1 MVSDD
6 RQGHIHYENPF
17 VTPIHQ
23 RDPVRRLRGRLAAPV
38 TIWTTGSGASRSGLT
53 MSSILVAEGEPSS
66 VLGLVSDTT
75 TLFEVI
81 GETGTFVVHVIDEEN
96 HILADVFAGLRP
108 APGGMFE
115 GLEVEDSDW
124 GPVLTQFGNRAYCKV
139 WDTTPAGYQVLVRGA
154 IEELELAELTHPLTY
169 FRGRYRSLR

>member
-1 MVSDD
+1 M
-6 RQGHIHYENPF
+6 QGRIHYENPF

-38 TIWTTGSGASRSGLT
+38 TIWTTGSGTRRTGLT
-53 MSSILVAEGEPSS
+53 MSSVLVAEGEPSS

-75 TLFEVI
+75 DLFERI
-81 GETGTFVVHVIDEEN
+81 GETGTFVMHVLDEDH

-108 APGGMFE
+108 APGGMFT
-115 GLEVEDSDW
+115 GLEVEDSEW
-124 GPVLTQFGNRAYCKV
+124 GPVLTQFKTRAFCKV

-154 IEELELAELTHPLTY
+154 IEQLELADLTRPLTY
-169 FRGRYRSLR
+169 FRGRYRSLT